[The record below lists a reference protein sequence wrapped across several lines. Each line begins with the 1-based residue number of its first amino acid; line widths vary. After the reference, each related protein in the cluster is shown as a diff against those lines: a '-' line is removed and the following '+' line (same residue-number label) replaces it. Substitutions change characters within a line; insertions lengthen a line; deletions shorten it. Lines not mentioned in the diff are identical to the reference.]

1 MNQMFGIL
9 CISRQDTPEV
19 IKQTDTVSSVRSNI
33 SALRLHCWIPCN
45 PHLFPP
51 SLLLS
56 RIQVLATVT
65 RMPTLVRRTGTIC
78 HHANQTVATTPI
90 CSSFLTTS
98 GKVAKHSAHFGVF
111 TTISKHVFVLRTIA
125 HVHQQ
130 HRSFPE
136 SRFSIFLIYT
146 HVLSECW

>member
-1 MNQMFGIL
+1 MTPNSSLIHLNHCFLITILATITFDCHDLQMNQMFGNL

-19 IKQTDTVSSVRSNI
+19 IKQTDTVSSVRLKI
-33 SALRLHCWIPCN
+33 SAIRSHCWVPCN
-45 PHLFPP
+45 PHLFPASP
-51 SLLLS
+51 PLS

-98 GKVAKHSAHFGVF
+98 GKVAKHFS
-111 TTISKHVFVLRTIA
+111 
-125 HVHQQ
+125 Q
-130 HRSFPE
+130 HLFIPS
-136 SRFSIFLIYT
+136 SSIPLK
-146 HVLSECW
+146 

>member
-1 MNQMFGIL
+1 MTPTAVEFIKTFHCFLIPILATITFVCHDLQMNRMFGNL

-19 IKQTDTVSSVRSNI
+19 IKQTDTVSSVRLNI
-33 SALRLHCWIPCN
+33 LAIRLHCWIPCN
-45 PHLFPP
+45 PHLFPA
-51 SLLLS
+51 SLPLS

-98 GKVAKHSAHFGVF
+98 GKVAKH
-111 TTISKHVFVLRTIA
+111 
-125 HVHQQ
+125 
-130 HRSFPE
+130 
-136 SRFSIFLIYT
+136 FSHLFNP
-146 HVLSECW
+146 S